1 MSDKIYIDKEVLKEC
16 LAKAFDEGWTGYK
29 DLKEDVVDKLLKVL
43 SEKVEKE
50 KTDPNQVVQ
59 VLNGNWDHVTWST
72 TGTVVNYPP
81 TVLGT
86 FGHADNVTLET
97 TTDGIRGHN
106 ISVSNSRLE
115 CAESFG
121 ANGSE
126 IGFISYNT

>member
-72 TGTVVNYPP
+72 IGNYPP
-81 TVLGT
+81 TVEYT
-86 FGHADNVTLET
+86 TNNVALET
-97 TTDGIRGHN
+97 TTDGGHN
-106 ISVSNSRLE
+106 ISVSNSFE
-115 CAESFG
+115 YESIG
-121 ANGSE
+121 RRANGSE